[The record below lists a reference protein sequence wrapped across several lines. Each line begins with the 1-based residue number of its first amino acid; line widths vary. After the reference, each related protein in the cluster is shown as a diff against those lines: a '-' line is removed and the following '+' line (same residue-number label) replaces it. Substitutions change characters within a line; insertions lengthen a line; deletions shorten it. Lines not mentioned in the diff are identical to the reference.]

1 MNLTYLWVVLW
12 VALPL
17 LVVLARPLSRLSKAT
32 IAFLAIGTLGL
43 SLVFDNIIVGLG
55 IVAYDGQKILGLRLP
70 VAPIEDFAYTLV
82 AVAVVPV
89 LWAALG
95 KKRGTD
101 D

>member
-1 MNLTYLWVVLW
+1 MNLSYLWDVLW

-17 LVVLARPLSRLSKAT
+17 LVVLVRPLSRISKST
-32 IAFLAIGTLGL
+32 LAFLTLGTLVL

-70 VAPIEDFAYTLV
+70 VAPIEDFAYSLI

-89 LWAALG
+89 LWLALG